1 MTTLKELKYIL
12 TDHIISVAPDHIYT
26 NELLTHAV
34 TLAYIKR
41 DIEKIIDKEITK
53 TVDCSDIY
61 EILSGL

>member
-12 TDHIISVAPDHIYT
+12 TDHIISVAPRYSYSP
-26 NELLTHAV
+26 ELLTQSV

-41 DIEKIIDKEITK
+41 DIEKIIDKEIIK